1 MYQSREV
8 FQADPADSADAK
20 AYNIGPE
27 SVSNPSL
34 MFSQSYAPV
43 KFERDADV
51 ALIPEGQMV
60 ELPAGTTG
68 YLTQSLGGSFTVYVD
83 GRLFRLGGDDAD
95 AIGREPPP
103 KPELP
108 DNASDK
114 DIEAVVWKQLKTVY
128 DPEIPINIVD
138 LGLVYDCDIHKK
150 ADGGREI
157 EVRMTLTAPGC
168 GMGDFLVD
176 DVRSRLLIIPTIERV
191 DVELTFDPPWNQEM
205 MSEEARLETGMF

>member
-1 MYQSREV
+1 
-8 FQADPADSADAK
+8 
-20 AYNIGPE
+20 
-27 SVSNPSL
+27 

-43 KFERDADV
+43 KFERDAEV

-83 GRLFRLGGDDAD
+83 GRLFRLAGDDAE

-103 KPELP
+103 KPEVP
-108 DNASDK
+108 ENASDK
-114 DIEAVVWKQLKTVY
+114 DIEAVVWQQLKTCY

-138 LGLVYDCDIHKK
+138 LGLIYDCDIFKK
-150 ADGGREI
+150 DDGSREI

-176 DVRSRLLIIPTIERV
+176 DVRSKLIIVPTIERV
-191 DVELTFDPPWNQEM
+191 DVELTFDPPWNQDM
-205 MSEEARLETGMF
+205 MSESARLETGMF

>member
-1 MYQSREV
+1 
-8 FQADPADSADAK
+8 
-20 AYNIGPE
+20 
-27 SVSNPSL
+27 

-43 KFERDADV
+43 KFERDAEV

-83 GRLFRLGGDDAD
+83 GRLFRLAGDDAD

-103 KPELP
+103 KPEVSE
-108 DNASDK
+108 NATDK
-114 DIEAVVWKQLKTVY
+114 DIEDVVWRQLKTCY

-138 LGLVYDCDIHKK
+138 LGLIYDCEIYRNPK
-150 ADGGREI
+150 GGREI

-176 DVRSRLLIIPTIERV
+176 DVQSRLKIIPTVERV

-205 MSEEARLETGMF
+205 MSEAARLETGMF

>member
-1 MYQSREV
+1 
-8 FQADPADSADAK
+8 
-20 AYNIGPE
+20 
-27 SVSNPSL
+27 

-51 ALIPEGQMV
+51 VLIPDGQV
-60 ELPAGTTG
+60 LELPAGTTG
-68 YLTQSLGGSFTVYVD
+68 YLTQSLGGSFTIYVD

-103 KPELP
+103 RPDLPEG
-108 DNASDK
+108 ASDE
-114 DIEAVVWKQLKTVY
+114 DFEALVVKQLKTCY

-138 LGLVYDCDIHKK
+138 LGLVYEVDIQRN
-150 ADGGREI
+150 AAGNREI
-157 EVRMTLTAPGC
+157 SIAMTLTAPGC

-176 DVRSRLLIIPTIERV
+176 DVRSRLLIIPTVDKV

-205 MSEEARLETGMF
+205 MSESARLDTGMF

>member
-1 MYQSREV
+1 
-8 FQADPADSADAK
+8 
-20 AYNIGPE
+20 
-27 SVSNPSL
+27 

-43 KFERDADV
+43 KFERDAEV

-60 ELPAGTTG
+60 NLPAGTTG

-83 GRLFRLGGDDAD
+83 GRLFRLAGDDAD

-103 KPELP
+103 RPQLP
-108 DNASDK
+108 DDASDE
-114 DIEAVVWKQLKTVY
+114 DLEQVVFGQLKTVY

-138 LGLVYDCDIHKK
+138 LGLVYDCDIHRNSG
-150 ADGGREI
+150 GGREI
-157 EVRMTLTAPGC
+157 EIRMTLTAPGC

-176 DVRSRLLIIPTIERV
+176 DVRSRLKIIPTVERV

-205 MSEEARLETGMF
+205 MSEAARLDTGMF

>member
-1 MYQSREV
+1 MARRGRASC
-8 FQADPADSADAK
+8 SAK
-20 AYNIGPE
+20 GYNIGPE
-27 SVSNPSL
+27 LVHDL
-34 MFSQSYAPV
+34 AKMFSQSYAPV
-43 KFERDADV
+43 KFERDTEA
-51 ALIPEGQMV
+51 ALVPEGQMV
-60 ELPAGTTG
+60 NLPAGTTG

-83 GRLFRLGGDDAD
+83 GRLFRLAGDDAD

-108 DNASDK
+108 EDATDH
-114 DIEAVVWKQLKTVY
+114 DLEELVLKQLKTCY

-138 LGLVYDCDIHKK
+138 LGLIYECDIRKNTG
-150 ADGGREI
+150 GGREI

-176 DVRSRLLIIPTIERV
+176 DVRSRLKIIPTIDRV

-205 MSEEARLETGMF
+205 MSESARLDTGMF